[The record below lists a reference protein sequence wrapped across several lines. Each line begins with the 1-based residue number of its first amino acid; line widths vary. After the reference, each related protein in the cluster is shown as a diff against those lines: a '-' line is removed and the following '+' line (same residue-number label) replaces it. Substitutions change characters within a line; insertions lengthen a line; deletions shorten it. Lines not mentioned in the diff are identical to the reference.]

1 MKKRLLSLLF
11 AVITIFNM
19 MPWGVMASETEN
31 EANDPVPLDVSELEM
46 DKLYFAVFSST
57 FPDTYLYDK
66 DFNLYK
72 DPVYGYETTIM
83 KSELPETLKI
93 KLLNEGDT
101 HVFVTNEDWPAK
113 YEDYR
118 YIKAEEIVITGEC
131 DAPNPPAEEE
141 FVYGEVGLTVGGKTV
156 ENLVI
161 AKGDKV
167 YVSADLSDA
176 ITGTPTYIWQLLID
190 SANDVWA
197 VIQDYIYPYAVV
209 SEALIAN
216 AGIDGGNVTL
226 RCVAEWNG
234 ASYVSSELGISVSE
248 SYPDEAPVSDYA
260 ASVEPISYNNVESA
274 GDSKVALLST
284 RTVSEE
290 PATVSLM
297 STRSVTEEYP
307 KVAKLSTK
315 AAMEA
320 FQMQVEYTYK
330 HTSESKNGDTAA
342 NPFTV
347 TIPAGG
353 SFTGT
358 VPSTSVVGYL
368 PVVSAE
374 YKKYIQLPSGITDI
388 EDARMKTSYNGVNYY
403 IADTLSFT
411 AIEGHTL
418 IPVYYIPQK
427 VNFRVLIYEQKLY
440 TDGYDL
446 VGTETGEGIA
456 DCPVGEGLAEARTGF
471 TPLFYDPEIIIS
483 GDGMTVVKI
492 YYDRNYYLVKFDLN
506 DADKGSAY
514 GATPLYV
521 RYNTQ
526 VMLPT
531 PTLPG
536 YTFNGWDLVSVYE
549 GVKQNNSSETVPGA
563 KVEDSNILSGYD
575 KKDGGKVITV
585 QHMVN
590 YKANWETATTTYTVI
605 YWVENANNDDFS
617 VAGYSEVT
625 GATPG
630 TEVDAT
636 DNIPTSIL
644 NSIGAEK
651 TGLVYIESISDKDV
665 TVKGDGTSSVNV
677 YYKRKLSA
685 LYFYANAKCA
695 LELHTHNDSCQATC
709 TQEAHTHSIEC
720 GVASQ
725 TCGKEEHEHTAACCS
740 VTYHKHGEGE
750 CVCNITEHTHNVNE
764 NCYTCVEHTHV
775 DSCYDHQ
782 LSCYSSKAAQL
793 NAPGN
798 NNNYTASINNP
809 QSGYVYRYR
818 TGSNWNATYYNYFY
832 FNGSWYYLGN
842 SRNID
847 DIFSNYGITVP
858 SRLSNPSQNQY
869 TSVKATITNC
879 QCSPNDE
886 EHTHGDGNCSYKDT
900 EHTHGEGTCPCNET
914 VHDHTSGCN
923 YICGKEPHTH
933 TTSCYTYNCGKT
945 EHSHT
950 GVCFRGCTEVEH
962 KSHSSAC
969 NSTSS
974 YSVVYAAMVK
984 YGADTTSVWNNAPV
998 YRWKLTQ
1005 SSTRAYTTAPTMPD
1019 EDLSTYGESLSGASN
1034 KYTIH
1039 FYERGTT
1046 NKIREDTVYYRSGGS
1061 SLGDEDYIDVPGFT
1075 LYTGDSEATNRE
1087 FVVQYTRNSYEI
1099 TFNDGEREVYSKT
1112 LPFEADISNVVN
1124 EFTLQTP
1131 SSKETGSVKFV
1142 GWYTT
1147 PTCADGTEFDF
1158 AGQIMPIN
1166 GVHLFAKWEDCS
1178 YTGKVYL
1185 DSSKTEL
1192 LSEQTV
1198 LFGKGITVPDYKDN
1212 DKYTSTY
1219 KDMIFSGWYYMDGSE
1234 EKRFDFN
1241 TMVIK
1246 QDLDI
1251 YAKWT
1256 SHVPVQYTVYYV
1268 LKDHS
1273 VHVADPMEGE
1283 CLAGES
1289 KTFVALTGSDLYE
1302 GYRAGYFPTDR
1313 SHSIVVTAAGE
1324 NAVYFEYT
1332 APEKIEYSV
1341 VHNFVC
1347 DEFQSIIGT
1356 DTINLEIKFEIAGT
1370 NLASQSASMHFD
1382 FQFGIT
1388 KTDPSDPNKLLVDID
1403 KIIEATGKN
1412 NLSDDQKDK
1421 IKEIIIKLTPDHIQ
1435 QDLTFTVDESN
1446 VVTFNWSER
1455 TTVTTYQV
1463 IYYLQNLNSNGVPD
1477 GTYKVDYTPSLAG
1490 SVGVDVTA
1498 EAIEYNGYTFN
1509 GSRSNQTGKITK
1521 ATIGDPNSG
1530 LILRMYYDRNQYD
1543 YTVHHYKQGTTVTL
1557 DTDES
1562 GKAYFGAII
1571 KISDVANSI
1580 TGYDLSN
1587 GSESIEIVSDKQKII
1602 CYYTG
1607 KEVIY
1612 RYQIA
1617 GNTSGGYL
1625 SVYAPDSVTVGGNR
1639 PEATELEMFNGYYL
1653 NGWYYQLSGSD
1664 EKIAVPDSWISEGQ
1678 MTLQPTVPTEELA
1691 NKTVTVYAEV
1701 LPTILEISITE
1712 DVEKGVIFNIT
1723 GANDFSMRVA
1733 VFEPNRPV
1741 SVYGLTNGATYT
1753 VTMDPD
1759 WAWQYG
1765 VSEGT
1770 CEVLIDKQYESASF
1784 KLIPPGDGATSGN
1797 IIVTDG
1803 AHNNQ

>member
-19 MPWGVMASETEN
+19 MPWGVMASETET
-31 EANDPVPLDVSELEM
+31 ETNDPVPLDVTELEM
-46 DKLYFAVFSST
+46 GKLYSATFDYEYDTFIPYKQSEEDPDLLEWKG
-57 FPDTYLYDK
+57 FPDVLEDDAYVSKADFPQQLIVRRLYED
-66 DFNLYK
+66 DEFVIY
-72 DPVYGYETTIM
+72 
-83 KSELPETLKI
+83 
-93 KLLNEGDT
+93 
-101 HVFVTNEDWPAK
+101 VTNEDWPEE
-113 YEDYR
+113 YNEYR
-118 YIKAEEIVITGEC
+118 IIDIAEIIITGEYV
-131 DAPNPPAEEE
+131 APNPPAEGEI
-141 FVYGEVGLTVGGKTV
+141 VYGEVGLTVGGKTV
-156 ENLVI
+156 ENLAI

-176 ITGTPTYIWQLLID
+176 ITGTPTYVWQLLID
-190 SANDVWA
+190 SANDRWA
-197 VIQDYIYPYAVV
+197 VIQDYAYPYAVV

-248 SYPDEAPVSDYA
+248 SQPDEAPVSDFA
-260 ASVEPISYNNVESA
+260 ASVEPVSYNSAESSGA
-274 GDSKVALLST
+274 SQVALLST
-284 RTVSEE
+284 RAVSEE

-307 KVAKLSTK
+307 KVAKL
-315 AAMEA
+315 AARVVTEA
-320 FQMQVEYTYK
+320 FQIQIDYIFK
-330 HTSESKNGDTAA
+330 HASSSNNGEKAA
-342 NPFTV
+342 QAVTV
-347 TIPAGG
+347 TIPEGAEEY
-353 SFTGT
+353 SGT
-358 VPSTSVVGYL
+358 IPSTPVVGYL

-374 YKKYIQLPSGITDI
+374 NTGYIKLPDGKEL
-388 EDARMKTSYNGVNYY
+388 EDLKTTYNEEIYY
-403 IADTLSFT
+403 IADTLELVDISGKT
-411 AIEGHTL
+411 SIT
-418 IPVYYIPQK
+418 VYYIPQE
-427 VNFRVLIYEQKLY
+427 VNFRVFIYEQQLY

-446 VGTETGEGIA
+446 AGTVTKTGISDTA
-456 DCPVGEGLAEARTGF
+456 VGEGLSESRIGF
-471 TPLFYDPEIIIS
+471 TPLYYDPETVIS
-483 GDGMTVVKI
+483 GDGTTVVKL

-506 DADKGSAY
+506 DTDKGTAY
-514 GATPLYV
+514 GATPFYV

-536 YTFNGWDLVSVYE
+536 YDFTGWELTSVYE
-549 GVKQNNSSETVPGA
+549 GVKTNGSSETVPGA
-563 KVEDSNILSGYD
+563 RVNDSDILALYD
-575 KKDGGKVITV
+575 QKDGGKLITV
-585 QHMVN
+585 RHMVN
-590 YKANWETATTTYTVI
+590 YTANWKTATTTYTVI

-630 TEVDAT
+630 AEVDAT

-685 LYFYANAKCA
+685 LYFYASAKCA
-695 LELHTHNDSCQATC
+695 LELHTHNASCQATC

-725 TCGKEEHEHTAACCS
+725 TCGKEEHNHTGDCCS
-740 VTYHKHGEGE
+740 M
-750 CVCNITEHTHNVNE
+750 TEHTHTSLCCSIPVHTQHNASCCTIAEHTQHNRDCCE
-764 NCYTCVEHTHV
+764 KTEHTHE
-775 DSCYDHQ
+775 
-782 LSCYSSKAAQL
+782 
-793 NAPGN
+793 
-798 NNNYTASINNP
+798 
-809 QSGYVYRYR
+809 
-818 TGSNWNATYYNYFY
+818 
-832 FNGSWYYLGN
+832 WYC
-842 SRNID
+842 NI
-847 DIFSNYGITVP
+847 IGC
-858 SRLSNPSQNQY
+858 SQEEH
-869 TSVKATITNC
+869 THGTNC
-879 QCSPNDE
+879 FCSNT
-886 EHTHGDGNCSYKDT
+886 HTHGDGNCICDKT
-900 EHTHGEGTCPCNET
+900 
-914 VHDHTSGCN
+914 HDHTSGCSCSITAHIHN
-923 YICGKEPHTH
+923 NGNCNNEKCGKDQHSHTV
-933 TTSCYTYNCGKT
+933 SCYTYNCGKT

-950 GVCFRGCTEVEH
+950 GVCFRGCTQVEH

-969 NSTSS
+969 DSTSS

-1046 NKIREDTVYYRSGGS
+1046 NKIREDTIYYRSGGS

-1075 LYTGDSEATNRE
+1075 FYTGDSEATNRE

-1198 LFGKGITVPDYKDN
+1198 LFGKGITVPDYTIN
-1212 DKYTSTY
+1212 GKYTSMY
-1219 KDMIFSGWYYMDGSE
+1219 KEMIFSGWYYMDGSE

-1268 LKDHS
+1268 LKDNNS
-1273 VHVADPMEGE
+1273 VNIADPMEGE

-1289 KTFVALTGSDLYE
+1289 KTFAALMGTDLYE
-1302 GYRAGYFPTDR
+1302 GYRVGYFPKSR
-1313 SHSIVVTAAGE
+1313 STSKVMSSTEVNEII
-1324 NAVYFEYT
+1324 FEYYIPT
-1332 APEKIEYSV
+1332 HLEYTV
-1341 VHNFVC
+1341 EHEFVN
-1347 DEFQSIIGT
+1347 DDFIDIIGVN
-1356 DTINLEIKFEIAGT
+1356 TIKLSKTITIDGDSVKT
-1370 NLASQSASMHFD
+1370 QSANLTISFEY
-1382 FQFGIT
+1382 GIT
-1388 KTDPSDPNKLLVDID
+1388 KDTIA
-1403 KIIEATGKN
+1403 EATGKSLDDTEKT
-1412 NLSDDQKDK
+1412 NLYNIVTQMS
-1421 IKEIIIKLTPDHIQ
+1421 PDYIQ
-1435 QDLTFTVDESN
+1435 QDIILVPEDKN
-1446 VVTFNWSER
+1446 IIKFNWANRGS
-1455 TTVTTYQV
+1455 VSTYQV
-1463 IYYLQNLNSNGVPD
+1463 VYYSQTLDANGIQNG
-1477 GTYKVDYTPSLAG
+1477 YKVDYTLTFVGDIAAAG
-1490 SVGVDVTA
+1490 AQPGDPGYVEA
-1498 EAIEYNGYTFN
+1498 ETPAKNGFIINGDKSITF
-1509 GSRSNQTGKITK
+1509 GYIKK
-1521 ATIGDPNSG
+1521 ATIGDNTSG
-1530 LILRMYYDRNQYD
+1530 LILKIYYDREVYS
-1543 YTVHHYKQGTTVTL
+1543 YKVHHYKQGTTVSL
-1557 DTDES
+1557 GEYGS
-1562 GKAYFGAII
+1562 GTACFGAII
-1571 KISDVANSI
+1571 KISDVAKSI
-1580 TGYDLSN
+1580 DGYNLSN
-1587 GSESIEIVSDKQKII
+1587 GTDSVEIASDNQEII
-1602 CYYTG
+1602 CYYIG
-1607 KEVIY
+1607 QDVIY
-1612 RYQIA
+1612 RYQVE
-1617 GNTSGGYL
+1617 GDTSGGTWDKYDAIAQTTI
-1625 SVYAPDSVTVGGNR
+1625 VGEAPESNTLKLF
-1639 PEATELEMFNGYYL
+1639 EGYYL
-1653 NGWYYQLSGSD
+1653 NRWYYQIDDGAITDVPSGWLSAD
-1664 EKIAVPDSWISEGQ
+1664 K
-1678 MTLQPTVPTEELA
+1678 MTLQPTAPTADMA

-1723 GANDFSMRVA
+1723 GANDFSMRVV
-1733 VFEPNRPV
+1733 VFGPNSPV
-1741 SVYGLTNGATYT
+1741 SVYGLTNGAAYT
-1753 VTMDPD
+1753 VKMDPD

-1765 VSEGT
+1765 VSP
-1770 CEVLIDKQYESASF
+1770 ESYNNVTIYQQTTRAEF
-1784 KLIPPGDGATSGN
+1784 KLSPEN
-1797 IIVTDG
+1797 NNIVTAG
-1803 AHNNQ
+1803 TRNNQ